1 MARESLVSAFR
12 ADPPNYAG
20 GIETLAQALI
30 EHLGPMT
37 AEQRADFHRKRKS
50 AAERQSELNRA
61 KAAELVGTI
70 IMVVLSVVVVALLC
84 FLILAIFK
92 WFRERKRRMERRK
105 SLRVA
110 LTSAQSALQR
120 LVKERSVID
129 LPNLPLWMQ
138 DDKELHGDAFGSAL
152 EEALQ
157 LLTETESFVKS
168 DIDHAENL
176 KRQLDSTLAE
186 PADLL
191 KMIPEQVATVRAQT
205 ERSVAEAVAEIDE
218 LTSRSATL
226 VKKGYRTSDIVPALD
241 LGRLAQEKESIVG
254 LLANRGEGLTDA
266 SEVVND
272 KATRLLSKVRS
283 LRASLESSIE
293 AQSSSARRLTA
304 LQKRVQSFPALLTE
318 HRARLNRLRT
328 MAPRARWA
336 SLEEGL
342 PVLERTMNGVQP
354 RLDVATHANS
364 MEAQLFT
371 DAAVTLGLV
380 ETALGV
386 IDASFKEAVAL
397 EAAVANAEREYPSLH
412 STVERAI
419 SAAQRLMTDSDRLER
434 QESPVRGAT
443 APDSIQVSASLV
455 DWVGVRPARTSF
467 RESEASSAT
476 GSERH

>member
-1 MARESLVSAFR
+1 
-12 ADPPNYAG
+12 
-20 GIETLAQALI
+20 
-30 EHLGPMT
+30 
-37 AEQRADFHRKRKS
+37 
-50 AAERQSELNRA
+50 
-61 KAAELVGTI
+61 
-70 IMVVLSVVVVALLC
+70 
-84 FLILAIFK
+84 
-92 WFRERKRRMERRK
+92 MERRK

-120 LVKERSVID
+120 LVKERSVIA

-176 KRQLDSTLAE
+176 KRQLDSTLAVAE
-186 PADLL
+186 SRLDLL

-342 PVLERTMNGVQP
+342 PVLERPMNGVQP

-371 DAAVTLGLV
+371 DAAVTLGMV

-397 EAAVANAEREYPSLH
+397 EAAVANAERAYPSLH

-419 SAAQRLMTDSDRLER
+419 SAAQRLMTDSD
-434 QESPVRGAT
+434 
-443 APDSIQVSASLV
+443 
-455 DWVGVRPARTSF
+455 VG
-467 RESEASSAT
+467 SSAK
-476 GSERH
+476 S